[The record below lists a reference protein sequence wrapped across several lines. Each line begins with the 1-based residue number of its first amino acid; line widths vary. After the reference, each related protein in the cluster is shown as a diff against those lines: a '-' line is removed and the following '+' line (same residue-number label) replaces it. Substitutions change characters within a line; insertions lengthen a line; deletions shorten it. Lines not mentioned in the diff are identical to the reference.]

1 MLFQWSDDRK
11 CAESLAAFK
20 VPVAVTWTDPL
31 TENESEWL
39 NNDLIMIWMKLR
51 MALLSAKIAKG
62 TGGRHRVRRRC
73 LSLILNHIHL
83 HKGTYNLLLCAR
95 GWNVRCIFGGMKA
108 FQWLALA
115 RCWSMRRLEIAGHW
129 PLALAAL
136 ATPWKSRCQWPLP
149 RCHCPWILKPCR
161 PCPEDQ
167 SQVAWVGP
175 GAYEDSQALCHQ
187 GSSSLVLRIAATSN
201 STLFYSESLDTG
213 HLCFFIVLHC
223 FNFFAAGGTW

>member
-1 MLFQWSDDRK
+1 MRRVTGRLQSASSSDLDRPVDREWIWMIEQWS
-11 CAESLAAFK
+11 
-20 VPVAVTWTDPL
+20 
-31 TENESEWL
+31 
-39 NNDLIMIWMKLR
+39 NNDLVMIWMKLR

-129 PLALAAL
+129 PLATGTCGTGHTMEVTLPMAVA
-136 ATPWKSRCQWPLP
+136 PLP
-149 RCHCPWILKPCR
+149 LSLNL
-161 PCPEDQ
+161 E
-167 SQVAWVGP
+167 
-175 GAYEDSQALCHQ
+175 ALPALPR
-187 GSSSLVLRIAATSN
+187 GSEPSRLRRARRIRRLT
-201 STLFYSESLDTG
+201 STLPPRKQQSGSQNCCYF
-213 HLCFFIVLHC
+213 
-223 FNFFAAGGTW
+223 